1 MMKHSLPLRAISRF
15 LQYPDPEL
23 IEHLA
28 EITSAF
34 LEMPKLTKKNRAGLV
49 DFSNHLETSDLY
61 DLQEEYVE
69 CFDRGRATSLHLF
82 EHVHGDSRERGQAMV
97 DLLQTYKDGGLEL
110 SANELPDHL
119 SVILEFA
126 SILSLE
132 QAKQFIGEMAH
143 ILNAIY
149 STLVS
154 RNNRYA
160 WLIASAIEFSGEKF
174 KIIELKI
181 QEESMD
187 EEWAEPPVFGGCT
200 TRGQSKPGEEQTL
213 QFIKR
218 AKELKGVQP

>member
-1 MMKHSLPLRAISRF
+1 MKHSLPLRAISRF

-200 TRGQSKPGEEQTL
+200 TRGQSKPGEEQAL

>member
-34 LEMPKLTKKNRAGLV
+34 LEMPKLTKKVRAGLV
-49 DFSNHLETSDLY
+49 DFSNHLETADLY

-200 TRGQSKPGEEQTL
+200 TRGQSKPGEEQAL

>member
-1 MMKHSLPLRAISRF
+1 
-15 LQYPDPEL
+15 
-23 IEHLA
+23 
-28 EITSAF
+28 
-34 LEMPKLTKKNRAGLV
+34 LEMPKLTKKVRTGLV
-49 DFSNHLETSDLY
+49 DFAKQLESTDLY

-126 SILSLE
+126 STLPLE

-143 ILNAIY
+143 ILNAVY

-160 WLIASAIEFSGEKF
+160 WLIAAAIEFSGEKF
-174 KIIELKI
+174 KIVELKV

-187 EEWAEPPVFGGCT
+187 EEWAEPPAFGGCT
-200 TRGQSKPGEEQTL
+200 TRGQSKPGEEQPL
-213 QFIKR
+213 QFIKSI
-218 AKELKGVQP
+218 KELKGVQP

>member
-34 LEMPKLTKKNRAGLV
+34 LEMPKLTKKVRAGLV

-160 WLIASAIEFSGEKF
+160 WLIASAIEFSGEKI

-200 TRGQSKPGEEQTL
+200 TRGQSKPGEEQAL

>member
-1 MMKHSLPLRAISRF
+1 MKHSLPLRALSRF
-15 LQYPDPEL
+15 LQYPDTEL
-23 IEHLA
+23 IQHCTEV
-28 EITSAF
+28 TSAL
-34 LEMPKLTKKNRAGLV
+34 LEMPKLTKKVRTGLI
-49 DFSNHLETSDLY
+49 DFAKHLESTDLY

-126 SILSLE
+126 STLPLE

-143 ILNAIY
+143 ILNAVY

-160 WLIASAIEFSGEKF
+160 WLIAAAIEFSGEKI
-174 KIIELKI
+174 KIVELKV

-187 EEWAEPPVFGGCT
+187 EEWAEPPAFGGCT
-200 TRGQSKPGEEQTL
+200 TRGQSKPGEEQPL
-213 QFIKR
+213 QFIKSI
-218 AKELKGVQP
+218 KELKGVQP